1 MRVLIINTLWKGAST
16 GKIAM
21 GLYHKLIE
29 HGHQAILVYG
39 DGRIRA
45 EDENVKSIDT
55 HYEIEFHRYINKI
68 LGYHG
73 TFAPNA
79 MRRLKDI
86 FEDFRPDIVQLYN
99 LHGHYIDIYGLFAYL
114 KKNHYATVYGMLDE
128 HPYLGYC
135 CYSYECNQFKTGCKN
150 CSSIER
156 SGYIGSWFFNRARKT
171 FLMKEKAYSNFDNL
185 IFTGPEWVIKRAR
198 ESLLLRDKHL
208 EILDEFIDTDIV
220 FTPKETT
227 EFRKKLEISSDSI
240 VILNVA
246 PSRDNRKGVHF
257 YIELAK
263 MFEGQKYVFINVGYS
278 GATDTLPSN
287 YLPIQYISNQDELA
301 LYYSMADLLVCTSIA
316 DTMPNVCLDALACG
330 TPVCGFNITGIPYVA
345 DYPLGKFAAVGDLE
359 ALYHIVSNVSE
370 KNQTTIEMCRR
381 YAKQRYSPETYYNN
395 TMRIYRM
402 LCTR

>member
-1 MRVLIINTLWKGAST
+1 
-16 GKIAM
+16 
-21 GLYHKLIE
+21 
-29 HGHQAILVYG
+29 
-39 DGRIRA
+39 
-45 EDENVKSIDT
+45 
-55 HYEIEFHRYINKI
+55 
-68 LGYHG
+68 
-73 TFAPNA
+73 
-79 MRRLKDI
+79 
-86 FEDFRPDIVQLYN
+86 
-99 LHGHYIDIYGLFAYL
+99 
-114 KKNHYATVYGMLDE
+114 
-128 HPYLGYC
+128 
-135 CYSYECNQFKTGCKN
+135 
-150 CSSIER
+150 
-156 SGYIGSWFFNRARKT
+156 
-171 FLMKEKAYSNFDNL
+171 MKEKAYSNFDNL

-330 TPVCGFNITGIPYVA
+330 TPVCGFNITGISYVA